1 MNNFGLENKM
11 GKMTFKQLE
20 EKVGLPLAVIIYEEK
35 LPSDFFEKLSFDQLD
50 EIRNI
55 SSDTEFTLK
64 ILDEME
70 KKAKTLEELVKIYN
84 VTTTKIHQK
93 FRILEKIR
101 KMKKRSFDSWFAVYQ
116 DPSSNNELRVVALK
130 KIREFI

>member
-1 MNNFGLENKM
+1 M